1 MECPKRRA
9 KRRAVGGAGGGGERG
24 KRGRRAARQTAE
36 GGVAKRA
43 AEARLVAEVLLFA
56 PPLCN
61 AMGAHPFFGE
71 MFSHQVV
78 SAAHEDNN
86 DDSVL
91 LSGVTRRCPE

>member
-1 MECPKRRA
+1 M
-9 KRRAVGGAGGGGERG
+9 GGAGGGGERG
-24 KRGRRAARQTAE
+24 SEAGGRPDKTAE

-43 AEARLVAEVLLFA
+43 AEARVVAEVLLFA

-78 SAAHEDNN
+78 SAAHEVNN